1 MKEIFLTALIYAAV
15 ALFGYFMG
23 CFSLSYLLAKK
34 RGFDIRTR
42 GSNNAGASNAAVTMG
57 WKIGVLVGFCDIMKC
72 FIAVLAVRLIV
83 SDFDPLALA
92 PFITGVACVL
102 GHMHPFYMK
111 FRGGKGFASYLGMI
125 MAIDWKFFFVLV
137 AAILVVAL
145 LSDYIVMGT
154 LVTMVSFPFYSF
166 FSRHSIIVAILPALL
181 SILILY
187 RHRKNFSDIINGR
200 ERKISAVFKKKN
212 PEAD

>member
-1 MKEIFLTALIYAAV
+1 MKEILLTALIYAAV
-15 ALFGYFMG
+15 AIFGYFMG

-72 FIAVLAVRLIV
+72 FIAVLVVRLLV
-83 SDFDPLALA
+83 SDYDPYSLVT
-92 PFITGVACVL
+92 FITGVACVL
-102 GHMHPFYMK
+102 GHMHPFYMR

-125 MAIDWKFFFVLV
+125 LAIDWRFFLVLI

-154 LVTMVSFPFYSF
+154 LITMVSFPFYSF
-166 FSRHSIIVAILPALL
+166 FSRHSLIAALIPGLL
-181 SILILY
+181 SLLILF
-187 RHRKNFSDIINGR
+187 RHRNNFSDIINGR
-200 ERKISAVFKKKN
+200 ERRISAVFKKKT
-212 PEAD
+212 PEKE

>member
-1 MKEIFLTALIYAAV
+1 MNKILLTALIYAAV

-83 SDFDPLALA
+83 SPYDPYSLAA
-92 PFITGVACVL
+92 FIAGVACVI

-125 MAIDWKFFFVLV
+125 MAIDWKFFLILV
-137 AAILVVAL
+137 AAILVVAFI
-145 LSDYIVMGT
+145 SDYIVMGT
-154 LVTMVSFPFYSF
+154 MITMLSFPVFSF
-166 FSRHSIIVAILPALL
+166 FFKHSIIAAVITGLL
-181 SILILY
+181 SILIIY
-187 RHRKNFSDIINGR
+187 RHRNNLSDIIHGR
-200 ERKISAVFKKKN
+200 ERKISAVFKKKKTEN
-212 PEAD
+212 D